1 MHSLSLRTIQRGK
14 AMSKSTEMLTEV
26 KTDILCAS
34 ISLEN
39 EKNEQ
44 HQKEDSVR
52 MLKARRA
59 IEDYLEEKR
68 LNKALSNGWDSY

>member
-1 MHSLSLRTIQRGK
+1 
-14 AMSKSTEMLTEV
+14 MSKSTEMLSEV
-26 KTDILCAS
+26 KTNILYAS
-34 ISLEN
+34 MSIDN

-52 MLKARRA
+52 MLKARRS

-68 LNKALSNGWDSY
+68 LHECIANGWDIN

>member
-1 MHSLSLRTIQRGK
+1 
-14 AMSKSTEMLTEV
+14 MSKSTEMLTEV